1 MFTYTIE
8 HLFLARK
15 YKVSAWWRAKSGPRL
30 LLVQECY
37 REIQEIDRS
46 SCSATWEVLKMEV
59 GRSSLQ
65 EFAEIGDSNA
75 FMLLLC
81 QIDEWC

>member
-1 MFTYTIE
+1 
-8 HLFLARK
+8 
-15 YKVSAWWRAKSGPRL
+15 
-30 LLVQECY
+30 
-37 REIQEIDRS
+37 
-46 SCSATWEVLKMEV
+46 MEV

-81 QIDEWC
+81 EIDEWC